1 MIALPISASAVSS
14 SVLPPA
20 IAVLHTGVGA
30 GEKRKDSTPKV
41 PISDDSPSLIE
52 SVIQQSKL
60 QTSCIHWFE
69 VSCLSF
75 DSDIYFLTVLF
86 M

>member
-30 GEKRKDSTPKV
+30 GEIRKDSTPKV
-41 PISDDSPSLIE
+41 PISNDSPSLIE
-52 SVIQQSKL
+52 SEIQPSKL
-60 QTSCIHWFE
+60 LSSYMHW
-69 VSCLSF
+69 S
-75 DSDIYFLTVLF
+75 
-86 M
+86 